1 MEAYFLIEASSGMV
15 WDVATELMN
24 IEGMKMAHVVTGN
37 YDVIAF
43 AEFSDINELTSII
56 QTIQKIKGL
65 QKSQTAVAMPNPNPN
80 K

>member
-56 QTIQKIKGL
+56 QTIQKIKGV

>member
-1 MEAYFLIEASSGMV
+1 MEGYFLIEASSGMV

-65 QKSQTAVAMPNPNPN
+65 EKSQTAVAMPNPNPN

>member
-1 MEAYFLIEASSGMV
+1 MEGYFLIEASSGMV

-56 QTIQKIKGL
+56 QTIQKIKGV

>member
-1 MEAYFLIEASSGMV
+1 MEGYFLIEASSGMV

-65 QKSQTAVAMPNPNPN
+65 EKSQTAAPI
-80 K
+80 

>member
-1 MEAYFLIEASSGMV
+1 MECYFLIEASSGMV

-56 QTIQKIKGL
+56 QTIQKIKGV

>member
-1 MEAYFLIEASSGMV
+1 MEGYFLIEASSGMV

>member
-1 MEAYFLIEASSGMV
+1 MEGYFLIEASSGMV

-56 QTIQKIKGL
+56 QTIQKIKGV
-65 QKSQTAVAMPNPNPN
+65 QKSQTAVAMPNPN

>member
-1 MEAYFLIEASSGMV
+1 MEGYFLIEASSGMV

-65 QKSQTAVAMPNPNPN
+65 QKSQTAVAMPNPN